1 MVMVAAQ
8 AVPSIMD
15 WYTSKHN
22 VTVLYVYCLSVMTSY
37 GWSSIAMKLA
47 GMVKPLCS
55 FTFLPVYC
63 AALLLATE

>member
-22 VTVLYVYCLSVMTSY
+22 ADTVLYVLSVMTSY
-37 GWSSIAMKLA
+37 CWSSIAMKLA